1 MMKINNEE
9 TKEQLQE
16 ELIKVREELE
26 LQKWG
31 AEKTV
36 GSLEFLLKEN
46 IQNKINEIEKII
58 DQQLQAIDIDY
69 KDLDKMLGLNPIKV
83 TLLSPGTFN
92 RYYEEKQREGADLAH
107 LKPPHMNASNS
118 IIQRLIKLSQNDG
131 EQ

>member
-1 MMKINNEE
+1 MKINNEE

-46 IQNKINEIEKII
+46 IQNKINEIEKINKLMI
-58 DQQLQAIDIDY
+58 DRELKMIKLKKELSIEKSKNLQNQKAID
-69 KDLDKMLGLNPIKV
+69 K
-83 TLLSPGTFN
+83 
-92 RYYEEKQREGADLAH
+92 
-107 LKPPHMNASNS
+107 
-118 IIQRLIKLSQNDG
+118 
-131 EQ
+131 